1 MNAKL
6 SHFSELSDFLSEKSS
21 VCNYFLSL
29 LDRFKF
35 GQSLRK
41 LRMKK
46 ENGASY
52 WICSSTSFSSVSQS
66 ENPPVTPSS
75 VFSINR
81 KSQEQVL
88 SFPYTPQDRLAQ
100 ASLSHGEILLP
111 HRKWEFHR
119 WRYGEILHSWWYH
132 DWEKRHYHERYQQSL
147 WPCRSEECLWKQAT
161 SLSITDTKVLFEY
174 ISFIIV
180 IRIVLMVICDN
191 FIVQPCLF
199 VRMVLVF
206 CFR

>member
-1 MNAKL
+1 MGTSFFKIIEINLRTNNRLSIICSIICNDPKQSDKQIIKHSVMNAKL

-100 ASLSHGEILLP
+100 ASLSHGEIHLP
-111 HRKWEFHR
+111 HRK
-119 WRYGEILHSWWYH
+119 
-132 DWEKRHYHERYQQSL
+132 
-147 WPCRSEECLWKQAT
+147 
-161 SLSITDTKVLFEY
+161 
-174 ISFIIV
+174 
-180 IRIVLMVICDN
+180 
-191 FIVQPCLF
+191 
-199 VRMVLVF
+199 
-206 CFR
+206 

>member
-52 WICSSTSFSSVSQS
+52 WICSSTSLSSVS
-66 ENPPVTPSS
+66 S
-75 VFSINR
+75 VRISTSHSII
-81 KSQEQVL
+81 
-88 SFPYTPQDRLAQ
+88 SF
-100 ASLSHGEILLP
+100 
-111 HRKWEFHR
+111 
-119 WRYGEILHSWWYH
+119 LHSSK
-132 DWEKRHYHERYQQSL
+132 ESRTSSIVSL
-147 WPCRSEECLWKQAT
+147 HVPR
-161 SLSITDTKVLFEY
+161 
-174 ISFIIV
+174 
-180 IRIVLMVICDN
+180 
-191 FIVQPCLF
+191 
-199 VRMVLVF
+199 
-206 CFR
+206 